1 MKLAF
6 AVFKYFP
13 FGGMQRNMLAI
24 AKECVN
30 KGHQVVIYTGEW
42 HGDHEPEL
50 EVKILPVKG
59 ITNHQRNH
67 SFSQALAKTRPNDHF
82 DLLIGFNKMPGLDVY
97 YAGDSCFATKAY
109 EDKSFLYRWSKRSKM
124 SLAYEQA
131 VFSKDSGTDILLVSE
146 LERSAYERYYQTQ
159 AERFFPLPPGI
170 SRHCIM
176 PDNAKILRDNTRKK
190 LAIDK
195 GQYLLLA
202 LGSGFRTKGLDRS
215 IQLLSLLNHQHP
227 AKLLVVGQDKKN
239 AFLRL
244 AKKLGV
250 ADKVQF
256 LGGRK
261 DVPALLQAADI
272 LLHPAYRENTG
283 NVLLEAMVAGL
294 PVVVSDVCGYAHYV
308 DDAGMGVVLPTPF
321 CSNDYIDTVQ
331 KLLQRPRSEWQTRGK
346 RFAESADIYNRPKH
360 VVKIIESIVG
370 TRND

>member
-30 KGHQVVIYTGEW
+30 RGHQVVIYTGEW
-42 HGDHEPEL
+42 HGNHEPDL
-50 EVKILPVKG
+50 EVRILPVKG
-59 ITNHQRNH
+59 ISNHQRNH
-67 SFSQALAKTRPNDHF
+67 SFSQALEKSRPQDHF
-82 DLLIGFNKMPGLDVY
+82 DFLVGFNKMPGLDVY
-97 YAGDSCFATKAY
+97 YAGDSCFATKAF
-109 EDKSFLYRWSKRSKM
+109 EDKSFLYRMSKRSKM
-124 SLAYEQA
+124 SLTYEQA
-131 VFSKDSGTDILLVSE
+131 VFSKESNTDILLVSE

-176 PDNAKILRDNTRKK
+176 PDNANVLRKITRKE
-190 LAIDK
+190 LGVSDE
-195 GQYLLLA
+195 QHLLLA

-215 IQLLSLLNHQHP
+215 IQLLSLLNDEHSAQ
-227 AKLLVVGQDKKN
+227 LLVVGQDKKN

-244 AKKLGV
+244 AKKMGV

-261 DVPALLQAADI
+261 DVPAILQAADI

-308 DDAGMGVVLPTPF
+308 NDADMGAVLPAPF
-321 CSNDYIDTVQ
+321 CMHAYTAAVQ
-331 KLLQRPRSEWQTRGK
+331 KILQLPRSDWQDRGK
-346 RFAESADIYNRPKH
+346 RFADSADIYDRPKR
-360 VVKIIESIVG
+360 VVEIFESIAG
-370 TRND
+370 TP